1 MIVEKL
7 EQEAENAIR
16 WIKQYVEKTGA
27 KGIVVGNSGGK
38 DSATVIG
45 MATKAIGKERVVAIS
60 MPCYSNRDD
69 FEDAKL
75 VADTFGVKFL
85 TVDLSNCYEEM
96 EREIKS
102 ELSKIEIKELSK
114 EATIN
119 IKPRLRMTTLY
130 GIAQT
135 LGYLVI
141 GTGNL
146 CEAMVGYTTKWGDSA
161 SDFNPI
167 GNFTVEEVL
176 EIGKYIGVPE
186 KILKKA
192 PNDGLGGQ
200 TDEEKMGITY
210 HQIAEMIETGDT
222 EDKLAKQ
229 KILKKCQYSKHKR
242 EPIPVYSFERKNF
255 LKYYPK
261 FM

>member
-1 MIVEKL
+1 MIEK
-7 EQEAENAIR
+7 EAEKAIL
-16 WIKQYVEKTGA
+16 WIKEYVQKTKA

-38 DSATVIG
+38 DSATVLA
-45 MATKAIGKERVVAIS
+45 MSTKAIGKEKVVAVS
-60 MPCYSNRDD
+60 MPCYSNAND

-75 VADTFGVKFL
+75 VADTFGVQL
-85 TVDLSNCYEEM
+85 LQVDLSGCYEQM
-96 EREIKS
+96 EKEIET
-102 ELSKIEIKELSK
+102 ELNKIEINALSK

-167 GNFTVEEVL
+167 RNFTVEEVL
-176 EIGKYIGVPE
+176 AIGRYLGVPE
-186 KILKKA
+186 KILQKA

-210 HQIAEMIETGDT
+210 HQIAEMIETGHTKDAWA
-222 EDKLAKQ
+222 EQ
-229 KILKKCQYSKHKR
+229 QILRRFYGSKHKR
-242 EPIPVYSFERKNF
+242 EPVPVYEFVRKNF
-255 LKYYPK
+255 FKKL
-261 FM
+261 